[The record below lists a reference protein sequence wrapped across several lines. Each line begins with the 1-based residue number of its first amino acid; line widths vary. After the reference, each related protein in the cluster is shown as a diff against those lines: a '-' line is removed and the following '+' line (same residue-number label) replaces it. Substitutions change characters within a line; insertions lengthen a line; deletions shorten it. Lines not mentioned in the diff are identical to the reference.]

1 MIKTIKTMSK
11 QEKERYT
18 VPRKVQDVIPVRR
31 IWPDGIFLVGNKFSK
46 TYKFSDINYLVASRE
61 DKESMFL
68 TYSELLNSLD
78 SGAVTKIT
86 INNRRMNQANFETS
100 ILMPM
105 QGDFRDEYRGEY
117 NQMLLDKATGA
128 NGIMQEK
135 YITISVVKKDIEEA
149 RAYFSRVGADLI
161 SHFAALGSK
170 CVELDATERLRILH
184 DFYRQGEESEFVF
197 NAREMMKRGHSFKDY
212 ICPDGIE
219 KKSDYLKLGG
229 KFCRVLFLK
238 DYASYIKDNMVTELT
253 DFNRNLMFSID
264 IVPVP
269 TDEAVR
275 EVENRLLGVET
286 NITNWQ
292 RRQNANNN
300 FSAVVPY
307 DMELQRKESKE
318 FLDDLT
324 TRDQRMM
331 FAVMTLAIT
340 ADTKEQLDSD
350 TEAVLSVA
358 RKHMCQLA
366 VLKFQQLDG
375 LNTALPI
382 GVRKINAFRTLTTE
396 SLAVFIPFKVQE
408 IQDKGGIYFGEN
420 AISHNL
426 IMCNKANLLNQSAF
440 LLGVPGAGKSF
451 SAKELIAFLMLHPD
465 YANDDILICDPEGE
479 FGALVKALGREKA
492 TVAHL
497 VAGGKDRLN
506 AMYMVEG
513 YGEQNPI
520 VEKSQF
526 VMSLIEQIDKRG
538 VGPQHKSIIDRCT
551 ALVYPEAE
559 NAGRVATLC
568 DLRQKLLEQ
577 PEDKAREIALSLE
590 LYTTG
595 SLDIFGREST
605 VDLNKPYVV
614 FDIHGLGEQLKPA
627 GSLVITDTILNR
639 VTLNWK
645 RGKRTH
651 VFIDEFHVMFENEQ
665 SGIFFNSAWR
675 QFRKRGAYPTAI
687 TQNVEYLLDSV
698 QASTM
703 LSNSEFIVML
713 NQAASDR
720 AKLAKLLNI
729 SNEQMSYVTNAD
741 AGCGLIRY
749 SKFTGAI
756 NFFHD
761 STLAWWKQSWLWSAV
776 IQAVMPTTLLGTLPI
791 GAWLYMTGTLPLS
804 DFITCIIL
812 PIGFIAPLM
821 RVGKYSEQFNM
832 VKACLDQIRDFIEK
846 PKLKRP
852 EKNVALDE
860 TAYRFENVSF
870 AYNETEVLKNVSFE
884 IKPGTVS
891 AIVGPSG
898 SGKSTIAKLMAGFWD
913 ATKGKVIFG
922 GKNIKEIPFAQLMG
936 EVSYVAQDNF
946 LFDESIRENIRLGK
960 PDATDDEVVAA
971 AKAACCHEFIVKLEN
986 GYDTNAGDAGGKL
999 SGGERQRIT
1008 IARAILKNARVIILD
1023 EATAYADPENEY
1035 LIQNAISKL
1044 VKGKTLI
1051 VVAHRLATIQKA
1063 DQILVVENGKIVG
1076 CGRQEE
1082 LLSECPLYQ
1091 RLWSDYVSSA
1101 DQVEGGTF

>member
-31 IWPDGIFLVGNKFSK
+31 IWPDGIFLTGNRFSK
-46 TYKFSDINYLVASRE
+46 TYRFSDINYLVASRE

-86 INNRRMNQANFETS
+86 INNRRLNKANFETS
-100 ILMPM
+100 ILMPI

-135 YITISVVKKDIEEA
+135 YITVSVVKKDVEEA
-149 RAYFSRVGADLI
+149 RAYFARVGADLI

-219 KKSDYLKLGG
+219 KNSDYLKLGG

-426 IMCNKANLLNQSAF
+426 ILCNKANLLNQSAF
-440 LLGVPGAGKSF
+440 YLGVPGAGKSF
-451 SAKELIAFLMLHPD
+451 AVKELIAFLMLHPD
-465 YANDDILICDPEGE
+465 YADDDILICDPEGE
-479 FGALVKALGREKA
+479 FGALVKTLGREKA

-513 YGEQNPI
+513 YGENNP
-520 VEKSQF
+520 
-526 VMSLIEQIDKRG
+526 IEQIDKRG

-559 NAGRVATLC
+559 KAGRAATLC
-568 DLRQKLLEQ
+568 DLRRKLLEQ
-577 PEDKAREIALSLE
+577 PEDKAKEIALSLE

-605 VDLNKPYVV
+605 VDLSKPYVV

-703 LSNSEFIVML
+703 LSNSEFLVML
-713 NQAASDR
+713 SQAASDR
-720 AKLAKLLNI
+720 EKLAKLLNI

-749 SKFTGAI
+749 GSALVPFI
-756 NFFHD
+756 NRFPRD
-761 STLAWWKQSWLWSAV
+761 TRLYAL
-776 IQAVMPTTLLGTLPI
+776 MTT
-791 GAWLYMTGTLPLS
+791 
-804 DFITCIIL
+804 
-812 PIGFIAPLM
+812 
-821 RVGKYSEQFNM
+821 
-832 VKACLDQIRDFIEK
+832 
-846 PKLKRP
+846 
-852 EKNVALDE
+852 
-860 TAYRFENVSF
+860 
-870 AYNETEVLKNVSFE
+870 
-884 IKPGTVS
+884 KPGEGV
-891 AIVGPSG
+891 
-898 SGKSTIAKLMAGFWD
+898 
-913 ATKGKVIFG
+913 FG
-922 GKNIKEIPFAQLMG
+922 GE
-936 EVSYVAQDNF
+936 EVPA
-946 LFDESIRENIRLGK
+946 
-960 PDATDDEVVAA
+960 
-971 AKAACCHEFIVKLEN
+971 
-986 GYDTNAGDAGGKL
+986 
-999 SGGERQRIT
+999 
-1008 IARAILKNARVIILD
+1008 
-1023 EATAYADPENEY
+1023 
-1035 LIQNAISKL
+1035 
-1044 VKGKTLI
+1044 
-1051 VVAHRLATIQKA
+1051 
-1063 DQILVVENGKIVG
+1063 
-1076 CGRQEE
+1076 
-1082 LLSECPLYQ
+1082 
-1091 RLWSDYVSSA
+1091 
-1101 DQVEGGTF
+1101 

>member
-86 INNRRMNQANFETS
+86 INNRRMNKTNFETS

-105 QGDFRDEYRGEY
+105 QGDFRDEYRKEY

-128 NGIMQEK
+128 NGITQEK

-149 RAYFSRVGADLI
+149 RAYFARVGADLI
-161 SHFAALGSK
+161 SHFSALGSK

-219 KKSDYLKLGG
+219 KNSDYLKLGD

-382 GVRKINAFRTLTTE
+382 GARKINAFRTLTTE

-408 IQDKGGIYFGEN
+408 IQDKGGIYFRRERHFPQSHHVQQGEP
-420 AISHNL
+420 L
-426 IMCNKANLLNQSAF
+426 E
-440 LLGVPGAGKSF
+440 P
-451 SAKELIAFLMLHPD
+451 
-465 YANDDILICDPEGE
+465 
-479 FGALVKALGREKA
+479 
-492 TVAHL
+492 
-497 VAGGKDRLN
+497 
-506 AMYMVEG
+506 
-513 YGEQNPI
+513 
-520 VEKSQF
+520 
-526 VMSLIEQIDKRG
+526 
-538 VGPQHKSIIDRCT
+538 VGLP
-551 ALVYPEAE
+551 
-559 NAGRVATLC
+559 AGRT
-568 DLRQKLLEQ
+568 
-577 PEDKAREIALSLE
+577 
-590 LYTTG
+590 
-595 SLDIFGREST
+595 
-605 VDLNKPYVV
+605 
-614 FDIHGLGEQLKPA
+614 
-627 GSLVITDTILNR
+627 
-639 VTLNWK
+639 W
-645 RGKRTH
+645 RG
-651 VFIDEFHVMFENEQ
+651 Q
-665 SGIFFNSAWR
+665 
-675 QFRKRGAYPTAI
+675 
-687 TQNVEYLLDSV
+687 
-698 QASTM
+698 
-703 LSNSEFIVML
+703 
-713 NQAASDR
+713 
-720 AKLAKLLNI
+720 
-729 SNEQMSYVTNAD
+729 
-741 AGCGLIRY
+741 
-749 SKFTGAI
+749 
-756 NFFHD
+756 
-761 STLAWWKQSWLWSAV
+761 
-776 IQAVMPTTLLGTLPI
+776 
-791 GAWLYMTGTLPLS
+791 
-804 DFITCIIL
+804 
-812 PIGFIAPLM
+812 
-821 RVGKYSEQFNM
+821 
-832 VKACLDQIRDFIEK
+832 
-846 PKLKRP
+846 
-852 EKNVALDE
+852 
-860 TAYRFENVSF
+860 
-870 AYNETEVLKNVSFE
+870 VL
-884 IKPGTVS
+884 
-891 AIVGPSG
+891 
-898 SGKSTIAKLMAGFWD
+898 
-913 ATKGKVIFG
+913 
-922 GKNIKEIPFAQLMG
+922 Q
-936 EVSYVAQDNF
+936 
-946 LFDESIRENIRLGK
+946 
-960 PDATDDEVVAA
+960 
-971 AKAACCHEFIVKLEN
+971 
-986 GYDTNAGDAGGKL
+986 
-999 SGGERQRIT
+999 RQR
-1008 IARAILKNARVIILD
+1008 
-1023 EATAYADPENEY
+1023 ADCVPHAPPG
-1035 LIQNAISKL
+1035 LCQ
-1044 VKGKTLI
+1044 
-1051 VVAHRLATIQKA
+1051 
-1063 DQILVVENGKIVG
+1063 
-1076 CGRQEE
+1076 
-1082 LLSECPLYQ
+1082 
-1091 RLWSDYVSSA
+1091 
-1101 DQVEGGTF
+1101 

>member
-68 TYSELLNSLD
+68 TYSELLNFLD

-105 QGDFRDEYRGEY
+105 QGDFRDEYRREY

-128 NGIMQEK
+128 NGITQEK

-149 RAYFSRVGADLI
+149 RAYFARVGADLV

-331 FAVMTLAIT
+331 FAVITLAIT

-366 VLKFQQLDG
+366 TLKFQQLDG

-382 GVRKINAFRTLTTE
+382 GARKINAFRTLTTE

-465 YANDDILICDPEGE
+465 YANDDILICDPENE
-479 FGALVKALGREKA
+479 FGALCQALGRDMA
-492 TVAHL
+492 SVIHMA
-497 VAGGKDRLN
+497 AGGKDRLN

-526 VMSLIEQIDKRG
+526 IMSLIEQIDKTG

-551 ALVYPEAE
+551 ALVYQDAE
-559 NAGRVATLC
+559 RTGNIATLC
-568 DLRQKLLEQ
+568 DLREKLLEQ
-577 PEDKAREIALSLE
+577 PEEKAKDIALSLE
-590 LYTTG
+590 LFTTG

-605 VDLNKPYVV
+605 VDLDKRVVV
-614 FDIHGLGEQLKPA
+614 FDIRGLGQQLKPT
-627 GSLVITDTILNR
+627 GLLVITDTILNR

-651 VFIDEFHVMFENEQ
+651 VFLDEFHVVFENEQ
-665 SGIFFNSAWR
+665 SGVFFNSAWR

-720 AKLAKLLNI
+720 EKLAKLLNI
-729 SNEQMSYVTNAD
+729 SKEQMSYVTNAD

-749 SKFTGAI
+749 GSALVPFI
-756 NFFHD
+756 NRFPRD
-761 STLAWWKQSWLWSAV
+761 TKLYEL
-776 IQAVMPTTLLGTLPI
+776 MTT
-791 GAWLYMTGTLPLS
+791 
-804 DFITCIIL
+804 
-812 PIGFIAPLM
+812 
-821 RVGKYSEQFNM
+821 
-832 VKACLDQIRDFIEK
+832 
-846 PKLKRP
+846 RP
-852 EKNVALDE
+852 GEGV
-860 TAYRFENVSF
+860 
-870 AYNETEVLKNVSFE
+870 
-884 IKPGTVS
+884 
-891 AIVGPSG
+891 
-898 SGKSTIAKLMAGFWD
+898 
-913 ATKGKVIFG
+913 FG
-922 GKNIKEIPFAQLMG
+922 GEKEAM
-936 EVSYVAQDNF
+936 
-946 LFDESIRENIRLGK
+946 
-960 PDATDDEVVAA
+960 
-971 AKAACCHEFIVKLEN
+971 
-986 GYDTNAGDAGGKL
+986 
-999 SGGERQRIT
+999 
-1008 IARAILKNARVIILD
+1008 
-1023 EATAYADPENEY
+1023 
-1035 LIQNAISKL
+1035 
-1044 VKGKTLI
+1044 
-1051 VVAHRLATIQKA
+1051 
-1063 DQILVVENGKIVG
+1063 
-1076 CGRQEE
+1076 
-1082 LLSECPLYQ
+1082 
-1091 RLWSDYVSSA
+1091 
-1101 DQVEGGTF
+1101 